1 MGGGNSISPNFYS
14 FAELPFHFTFHNTIL
29 ETTLTTCTSGL
40 EYSINYKDHFIMR
53 KITSILLLAWLALAG
68 IMNAQSLPFTPATIS
83 NGKFNPGTQYYYI
96 TISEDNPSK
105 YLYIDGNDVKMT
117 TTKGQA
123 DQFAITGNTNDGFK
137 IFKKGDTNKLIYLTS
152 TSSTSV
158 DNVYYGNSD
167 SYNTWTLY
175 NVSGKNNAFYQIGP
189 CTNWFFRQT
198 ACTLNK
204 NSKSTSLYTWT
215 NSNAPGSADCKVAFE
230 VGDVEPEALIN
241 LTYQFNLNGV
251 KSSKVVSATIG
262 ENFPDLALPAFCQ
275 GTKPEGTVSAGD
287 EGTTK
292 VINVTWN
299 GPFNYSSTVGDAKW
313 YLMTLGKADNGNL
326 PVVRYNS
333 SNQYITLEQ
342 GDNTFKYAKNDQ
354 WAFVGNPFG
363 GFKIYNRALSGG
375 RLISSTTMSSSEGQ
389 STFPYVS
396 ADALQSGYTENWD
409 IHEQRTGGNQTA
421 IPGGFAISQ
430 HGTPANKINRR
441 WQNYANN
448 KTTDFRMA
456 YWTGGSDNGS
466 TFTVS
471 QTSLP
476 NITLNTVNGTSYASF
491 YVDYPVVVTS
501 NNVKVYTGT
510 INGNSLEMTE
520 AGDKI
525 IPANVGVVLIS
536 ETGATTAE
544 ISISDE
550 AGTLAL
556 GSLTGTTTGLTI
568 GGQQSNYLV
577 LGRKTGDTNKV
588 GFYQPTGTQIPANKA
603 YIYLAGGNVQGLA
616 FNFDGATTDIN
627 NISAATNKQEIY
639 DLSGRRVMKANKG
652 LYIINGKKCFIK

>member
-1 MGGGNSISPNFYS
+1 
-14 FAELPFHFTFHNTIL
+14 
-29 ETTLTTCTSGL
+29 
-40 EYSINYKDHFIMR
+40 MR

-83 NGKFNPGTQYYYI
+83 DGMFNPGTQYYYI
-96 TISEDNPSK
+96 KISNQSK
-105 YLYIDGNDVKMT
+105 YFYIDGNDVKLT
-117 TTKGQA
+117 TAKGNA
-123 DQFAITGNTNDGFK
+123 DQFAITGNTTDGFK
-137 IFKKGDTNKLIYLTS
+137 IYKKGDTNNLIYLTNT
-152 TSSTSV
+152 TSNSV
-158 DNVYYGNSD
+158 DNVSYGNSNTN
-167 SYNTWTLY
+167 NTWTLF
-175 NVSGKNNAFYQIGP
+175 NESGRNNAFYQIGP
-189 CTNWFFRQT
+189 CTT
-198 ACTLNK
+198 ASSKACTLNK
-204 NSKSTSLYTWT
+204 HDNETSLWTWT
-215 NSNAPGSADCKVAFE
+215 HENAPGSDDCKIVFE
-230 VGDVEPEALIN
+230 IGDVEAAVLI
-241 LTYQFNLNGV
+241 TYQFNVNGV
-251 KSSKVVSATIG
+251 KSSKVVSAEIG
-262 ENFPDLALPAFCQ
+262 GDFPDIDWPAFCQ
-275 GTKPEGTVSAGD
+275 GTKPEGTVSVD
-287 EGTTK
+287 DHRTTK
-292 VINVTWN
+292 EINVTWN
-299 GPFNYSSTVGDAKW
+299 GPFNFSSTVGDAKW

-354 WAFVGNPFG
+354 WAFVGNPFE

-396 ADALQSGYTENWD
+396 ADALQSGYTETWD
-409 IHEQRTGGNQTA
+409 IHEQRTGENQSE
-421 IPGGFAISQ
+421 IPDGFAISQ
-430 HGTPANKINRR
+430 HGTPANKMNRR

-471 QTSLP
+471 QASLP
-476 NITLNTVNGTSYASF
+476 DIPLNAANNKSYASF
-491 YVDYPVVVTS
+491 YVDYPVVVNS
-501 NNVKVYTGT
+501 NDVKVYTGT
-510 INGNSLEMTE
+510 INNNSLDMTE

-536 ETGATTAE
+536 ESGATTAE
-544 ISISDE
+544 ISISNE

-556 GSLTGTTTGLTI
+556 GDLTGTTTGRNI
-568 GGQQSNYLV
+568 AGSQSNYLV
-577 LGRKTGDTNKV
+577 LGRDASDETKV
-588 GFYQPTGTQIPANKA
+588 GFYRPNGNQIPANKA
-603 YIYLAGGNVQGLA
+603 FIYLAGGSVQGLA

-627 NISAATNKQEIY
+627 NISATTDKQEIY